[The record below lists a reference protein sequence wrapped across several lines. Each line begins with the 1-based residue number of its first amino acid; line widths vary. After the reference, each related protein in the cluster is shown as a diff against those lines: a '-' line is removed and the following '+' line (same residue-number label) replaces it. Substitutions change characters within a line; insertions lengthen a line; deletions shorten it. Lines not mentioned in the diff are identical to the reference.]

1 MRQPR
6 MESDVE
12 KADDELGIAL
22 LTVML
27 LLLILTVLGVAAIAV
42 TGLELRMAGFSSS
55 TEGAVAA
62 AESCT
67 GTGVN
72 IIKQTLSL
80 GAVPTQY
87 VVGGAGAT
95 SPVVPANA
103 ENAATNPP
111 SLTQEITAQAD
122 NNGDT
127 ATGPSAKPDLSFPVG
142 SFGVVGDIDHLYNV
156 MQAGSGQQFAGG
168 YGGLGQGGG
177 GGVNSFYRIDCYATN
192 VATGTTN
199 HVQAVYACLM
209 TGTGCQN
216 KSF

>member
-1 MRQPR
+1 MKQPE
-6 MESDVE
+6 MKSGSQYSGNEQ
-12 KADDELGIAL
+12 GIAL

-27 LLLILTVLGVAAIAV
+27 LLLILTVLGVAAI
-42 TGLELRMAGFSSS
+42 TTTSLEIRMAQYSSS
-55 TEGAVAA
+55 TEGAAAA

-72 IIKQTLSL
+72 IIAQTLNL

-103 ENAATNPP
+103 ENAGTNPP
-111 SLTQEITAQAD
+111 SLTQEIFSQAD
-122 NNGDT
+122 NNGDVP
-127 ATGPSAKPDLSFPVG
+127 TGPSAKPDLSFAVG
-142 SFGVVGDIDHLYNV
+142 PYTVAGDIDHMYNT
-156 MQAGSGQQFAGG
+156 QQSGAGLQFSGG
-168 YGGLGQGGG
+168 YNGIGQGGG
-177 GGVNSFYRIDCYATN
+177 GDTQSIYRIDCVATN

-199 HVQAVYACLM
+199 EVQAVYACLRM
-209 TGTGCQN
+209 AGGCQK

>member
-1 MRQPR
+1 MKQSGMKSGSQYSGNQR
-6 MESDVE
+6 
-12 KADDELGIAL
+12 GIAL

-27 LLLILTVLGVAAIAV
+27 LLLILTVLGVAAI
-42 TGLELRMAGFSSS
+42 TSTSLELRMAGYSSS

-72 IIKQTLSL
+72 IIAQTLNL

-111 SLTQEITAQAD
+111 SLTQEIFSQAD
-122 NNGDT
+122 NNGDVP
-127 ATGPSAKPDLSFPVG
+127 TGPSAQPDLSFTVG
-142 SFGVVGDIDHLYNV
+142 SYTVAGDIDHMYNT
-156 MQAGSGQQFAGG
+156 QQTGSGLQFSGG
-168 YGGLGQGGG
+168 YGGIGQGGG
-177 GGVNSFYRIDCYATN
+177 GDTQSIYRIDCKSTN

-199 HVQAVYACLM
+199 HIQAVYACLRM
-209 TGTGCQN
+209 AGGCQK